1 MPELPTGT
9 VTFLFSD
16 VEGSTELLRRLRD
29 RYADLMADHERLLR
43 SAFQGA
49 GGHEIN
55 TQGDSFFVAFRKPKD
70 AVEAALC
77 AQRAIAGH
85 SWPDDAEMRVRI
97 GIHTGEATVQG
108 DQYLGLAVHRAAR
121 ICAAAHGGQVL
132 LSQTTQALLED
143 EEAFGEIDFSDLGP
157 RTLKDFDRPVRIYQL
172 LAPGLESDF
181 PDLRLGDGDK
191 ARGSARLADRH
202 EVADAEEAAITHGT
216 GAGIRVL
223 IVDDQALVR
232 TGFRMILDAE
242 DDMEVVGEAANG
254 KEALAEADR
263 LVPDVVL
270 MDVRMPELDGIEAT
284 RRLLANDGVDSKV
297 VMLTTFDM
305 DEYVY
310 EALRAGASGFLLKDA
325 PPEQL
330 VAGIRAVCSGEA
342 LLAPSVTRRVIE
354 EFVRRPPEATRAAPP
369 EIEELTPRESEVLT
383 LIARGLS
390 NAEIAKSLVVS
401 ETTVKTHVARVLMKL
416 QLRDRVQ
423 AVVMAYESGLVQA
436 GDAGSTPPA
445 TQI

>member
-16 VEGSTELLRRLRD
+16 VEGSTELLRTLRGG
-29 RYADLMADHERLLR
+29 YADVMADHERLLR
-43 SAFQGA
+43 SAFEDA

-70 AVEAALC
+70 AVGAALE
-77 AQRAIAGH
+77 AQRAIGSH
-85 SWPDDAEMRVRI
+85 EWPEGAEMRVRI
-97 GIHTGEATVQG
+97 GIHTGEATVAG
-108 DQYLGLAVHRAAR
+108 DRYVGLGVHRAAR

-132 LSQTTQALLED
+132 ISQTTQALLEED
-143 EEAFGEIDFSDLGP
+143 EQLLGELDFGDLGP
-157 RTLKDFDRPVRIYQL
+157 RSLKNFDRPVRIYQL
-172 LAPGLESDF
+172 LAPDLPAEF
-181 PDLRLGDGDK
+181 PDLRVDEGVQ
-191 ARGSARLADRH
+191 ARGSTELADRH
-202 EVADAEEAAITHGT
+202 EVAQAEEASSGEDVT
-216 GAGIRVL
+216 GRVRVL

-242 DDMEVVGEAANG
+242 EDMDVVGEGANG
-254 KEALAEADR
+254 KEAIDEASR
-263 LVPDVVL
+263 LNPDVVL

-284 RRLLANDGVDSKV
+284 RRLLADGGVDSKV

-330 VAGIRAVCSGEA
+330 VDGIRAVCSGDA

-354 EFVRRPPEATRAAPP
+354 EFVRRPPEAVRTAPP
-369 EIEELTPRESEVLT
+369 EIEELTPRECEVLK

-401 ETTVKTHVARVLMKL
+401 ETTVKTHVARVLMKMG
-416 QLRDRVQ
+416 LRDRVQ
-423 AVVMAYESGLVQA
+423 AVVMAYESGLVQP
-436 GDAGSTPPA
+436 GEAGSAPA
-445 TQI
+445 

>member
-16 VEGSTELLRRLRD
+16 VEGSTELLRTLRD
-29 RYADLMADHERLLR
+29 GYADVMADHERLLR
-43 SAFQGA
+43 SAFEGA

-70 AVEAALC
+70 AVGAALE
-77 AQRAIAGH
+77 AQRAIGSHEWPAG
-85 SWPDDAEMRVRI
+85 AEMRVRI
-97 GIHTGEATVQG
+97 GIHTGEATVAG
-108 DQYLGLAVHRAAR
+108 DRYVGLGVHRAAR

-132 LSQTTQALLED
+132 ISQTTQALLEED
-143 EEAFGEIDFSDLGP
+143 EELLGELDFGDLGP
-157 RTLKDFDRPVRIYQL
+157 RSLKNFDRPVRIYQL
-172 LAPGLESDF
+172 LAPDLPAEF
-181 PDLRLGDGDK
+181 PDLRVDEGVQ
-191 ARGSARLADRH
+191 ARGSTELADRH
-202 EVADAEEAAITHGT
+202 EVAQAEDASSGEDVT
-216 GAGIRVL
+216 GRVRVL

-242 DDMEVVGEAANG
+242 EDMDVVGEAANG
-254 KEALAEADR
+254 KEAIGEASR
-263 LVPDVVL
+263 LNPDVVL

-284 RRLLANDGVDSKV
+284 RRLLTEGGVDSKV

-330 VAGIRAVCSGEA
+330 VDGIRAVCSGDA

-354 EFVRRPPEATRAAPP
+354 EFVRRPPEAARTAPP
-369 EIEELTPRESEVLT
+369 EVEELTPRENEVLK

-390 NAEIAKSLVVS
+390 NAEIAQHLVVS
-401 ETTVKTHVARVLMKL
+401 ETTVKTHVARVLMKMG
-416 QLRDRVQ
+416 LRDRVQ
-423 AVVMAYESGLVQA
+423 AVVMAYESGLVQP
-436 GDAGSTPPA
+436 GEAGSAPA
-445 TQI
+445 AV

>member
-16 VEGSTELLRRLRD
+16 VEGSTELLRTLRD
-29 RYADLMADHERLLR
+29 GYADVMADHERLLR
-43 SAFQGA
+43 SAFEGA

-70 AVEAALC
+70 AVGAALEV
-77 AQRAIAGH
+77 QRAIGSH
-85 SWPDDAEMRVRI
+85 EWPEGAEMRVRI
-97 GIHTGEATVQG
+97 GIHTGEATVAG
-108 DQYLGLAVHRAAR
+108 DRYVGLGVHRAAR

-132 LSQTTQALLED
+132 ISQTTQALLEED
-143 EEAFGEIDFSDLGP
+143 EELLGELDFGDLGP
-157 RTLKDFDRPVRIYQL
+157 RSLKNFDRPVRIYQL
-172 LAPGLESDF
+172 LAPDLPAEF
-181 PDLRLGDGDK
+181 PDLRVDEGVQ
-191 ARGSARLADRH
+191 ARGSTELADRH
-202 EVADAEEAAITHGT
+202 EVAQAEDASAAEDVT
-216 GAGIRVL
+216 GRVRVL

-242 DDMEVVGEAANG
+242 GDMDVVGEAANG
-254 KEALAEADR
+254 KEAIGEASR
-263 LVPDVVL
+263 LNPDVVL

-284 RRLLANDGVDSKV
+284 RRLLADGSVDSKV

-330 VAGIRAVCSGEA
+330 VDGIRAVCSGDA

-354 EFVRRPPEATRAAPP
+354 EFVRRPPEAVRTAPP
-369 EIEELTPRESEVLT
+369 EIEELTPRECEVLK

-401 ETTVKTHVARVLMKL
+401 ETTVKTHVARVLMKMG
-416 QLRDRVQ
+416 LRDRVQ
-423 AVVMAYESGLVQA
+423 AVVMAYESGLVQP
-436 GDAGSTPPA
+436 GEAGSAPA
-445 TQI
+445 PA

>member
-16 VEGSTELLRRLRD
+16 VEGSTELLRTLRD
-29 RYADLMADHERLLR
+29 GYADVMADHERLLR
-43 SAFQGA
+43 SAFEGA

-70 AVEAALC
+70 AVGAALE
-77 AQRAIAGH
+77 AQRAIGSH
-85 SWPDDAEMRVRI
+85 EWPEGAEMRVRI
-97 GIHTGEATVQG
+97 GIHTGEATVAG
-108 DQYLGLAVHRAAR
+108 DRYVGLGVHRAAR

-132 LSQTTQALLED
+132 ISQTTQALLEED
-143 EEAFGEIDFSDLGP
+143 EELLGELDFGDLGP
-157 RTLKDFDRPVRIYQL
+157 RSLKNFDRPVRIYQL
-172 LAPGLESDF
+172 LAPDLPAEF
-181 PDLRLGDGDK
+181 PDLRVDEGVQ
-191 ARGSARLADRH
+191 ARGSTELADRH
-202 EVADAEEAAITHGT
+202 EVAQAEDASSAEDVT
-216 GAGIRVL
+216 GRVRVL

-242 DDMEVVGEAANG
+242 GDMDVVGEAANG
-254 KEALAEADR
+254 KEAIGEVSR
-263 LVPDVVL
+263 LNPDVVL

-284 RRLLANDGVDSKV
+284 RRLLADGSVDSKV

-330 VAGIRAVCSGEA
+330 VDGIRAVCSGDA

-354 EFVRRPPEATRAAPP
+354 EFVRRPPEAVRTAPP
-369 EIEELTPRESEVLT
+369 EIEELTPRECEVLK

-401 ETTVKTHVARVLMKL
+401 ETTVKTHVARVLMKMG
-416 QLRDRVQ
+416 LRDRVQ
-423 AVVMAYESGLVQA
+423 AVVMAYESGLVQP
-436 GDAGSTPPA
+436 GEAGSAPA
-445 TQI
+445 PA